1 MGLLATTRMKHRG
14 PICSVGTAGRTA
26 QFAHKSRKKLEK
38 RNDLSIWTQIC
49 IVVCYGKERARDI
62 PGKLKAQCVCESTNW
77 CLWDAATCRVLGL
90 VPGGGSRMIWLE
102 CGVCGA
108 GDNWSE
114 DGEVNCTTGNRFF
127 WNWRKSLPK
136 RVQEKPLK
144 VFKQISVEVQFNSN
158 WEKSL
163 WADTEWF
170 MGYIVKQKKKKVQ
183 KTVLSVIKKGK

>member
-1 MGLLATTRMKHRG
+1 MFSGNSWENSSA
-14 PICSVGTAGRTA
+14 CS
-26 QFAHKSRKKLEK
+26 QSRKKLEK
-38 RNDLSIWTQIC
+38 RNDLLIWTQIC
-49 IVVCYGKERARDI
+49 VVVCYGKERARDI
-62 PGKLKAQCVCESTNW
+62 PGRLKAQCVCESTNW
-77 CLWDAATCRVLGL
+77 CLWDSATCRVLGL
-90 VPGGGSRMIWLE
+90 VPGGGSRTLWLE

-114 DGEVNCTTGNRFF
+114 DGEVSCITGNRFF

-144 VFKQISVEVQFNSN
+144 VFKQISVEVQFSSN

-170 MGYIVKQKKKKVQ
+170 MGYIVKQKKKKMY
-183 KTVLSVIKKGK
+183 KRLSWV